1 MIIDG
6 IPNRPLY
13 FYQKDIIDHIPFGTG
28 CHNSSTSPNSRHRNQ
43 TSRLLSASFS
53 VPKALRHLPHLPSLQ
68 DAAYGSQGVKF
79 AETEGVKISS
89 GDGTEMLDEML
100 RWRKIPQES
109 TGPMSTLDELQA
121 KTMFFSAGLG
131 FTFGLMVMR
140 FHDIMTIMSTL
151 D

>member
-1 MIIDG
+1 MVYQIGPSIFTKRTLLIISHLELGVITVVQVQIHDTETRQAG
-6 IPNRPLY
+6 Y
-13 FYQKDIIDHIPFGTG
+13 
-28 CHNSSTSPNSRHRNQ
+28 
-43 TSRLLSASFS
+43 S
-53 VPKALRHLPHLPSLQ
+53 VPPFPVTKALRHLPSLQ